1 MKSLLLPRCDC
12 IHCGSLCAALVSV
25 ATGCFRQVPRP
36 AARGHMPNIFG
47 EMGLRT
53 EWRYNRTGFV
63 KQAVITSALLASTVY
78 LMRRHRR

>member
-1 MKSLLLPRCDC
+1 LLFF
-12 IHCGSLCAALVSV
+12 ATVS
-25 ATGCFRQVPRP
+25 FRRFPRP

>member
-1 MKSLLLPRCDC
+1 
-12 IHCGSLCAALVSV
+12 
-25 ATGCFRQVPRP
+25 
-36 AARGHMPNIFG
+36 MPNIFG